1 MTDIQKKKLIDLGF
15 IIVGIILVGLF
26 LKTQLSNPILI
37 NVDEKS
43 EDKPYLVGSHH
54 EDDEDLEN
62 SGVSDIKSISIAM
75 DNAYIDVVIE
85 LREMPERHPL
95 QNNTYNWSV
104 FFDVDDDGTEIDD
117 IVIEHKNE
125 ASTSELAAASDDAF
139 TTLIKRLK
147 TDEIEILGVGESAV
161 EGNMLLLRIPN
172 SNKLKIN
179 ENTPY
184 KIILTHQM
192 DQITQRDEMPN
203 GK

>member
-85 LREMPERHPL
+85 LREMPERLPL

-161 EGNMLLLRIPN
+161 EGKMLLLRIPN